1 MYRKIEIVDGGQ
13 ILLTIPDELEGRAV
27 EIYVLPVEG
36 FSENQN
42 KNEFKRD
49 VSDDNLKAS

>member
-27 EIYVLPVEG
+27 EIYVLPIDG

-42 KNEFKRD
+42 KDEFKRD
-49 VSDDNLKAS
+49 ANDDKLRAG